1 MEAEKLLYATNIR
14 QPSFSEVERLLVL
27 RSMGLKEVIFL
38 HATKVEGWEMRLAD
52 YGMNSKTLTVEGSLV
67 PNILDVARREAVS
80 VIAANLNR
88 NKRGLLHGS
97 LTTQLLRASPLPV
110 LILPEGVQV
119 PESPQKDMFAHV
131 IFATDWSPAS
141 ERALGYL
148 LNLKEIIKEL
158 EIVHVIHKKPSVR
171 DIRNFKEKL
180 SQARKI
186 FLDHGIDAEA
196 HVYAGKPSEEIMLAA
211 KDYDATSIVMG
222 TTGMW
227 TLKDMLLHSCSYR
240 VAEESKVPTL
250 VVP

>member
-14 QPSFSEVERLLVL
+14 QPSFFEVERLLFL
-27 RSMGLKEVIFL
+27 RTLGLKEVIFL
-38 HATKVEGWEMRLAD
+38 HATKVEGWEGRLAD

-88 NKRGLLHGS
+88 NTRGLLRGS

-110 LILPEGVQV
+110 LILPEGVEAAGSGQNG
-119 PESPQKDMFAHV
+119 MFSHV

-141 ERALGYL
+141 EKAVGYL
-148 LNLKEIIKEL
+148 LNFKEIIKEL
-158 EIVHVIHKKPSVR
+158 EIVHVIHKRLSVR
-171 DIRNFKEKL
+171 DMRNLKEKL

-186 FLDHGIDAEA
+186 FLDHGIDAEG

-211 KDYDATSIVMG
+211 RDYDATCIVMG

-227 TLKDMLLHSCSYR
+227 TLKDRLLQSCSYR
-240 VAEESKVPTL
+240 MAEASKVPTL
-250 VVP
+250 IIP

>member
-14 QPSFSEVERLLVL
+14 QPSFSEFERLLFL
-27 RSMGLKEVIFL
+27 RTLGLKEVIFL
-38 HATKVEGWEMRLAD
+38 HTTNVEGWEGRLAD

-67 PNILDVARREAVS
+67 PNISDVARREAAS
-80 VIAANLNR
+80 VIAVNLNR
-88 NKRGLLHGS
+88 NTKGLLRGS

-110 LILPEGVQV
+110 LILPEGAQV

-141 ERALGYL
+141 DRALGYL
-148 LNLKEIIKEL
+148 LNFKDIIKEL
-158 EIVHVIHKKPSVR
+158 EIVHVIHKRLSVR
-171 DIRNFKEKL
+171 DMRNLKEKL

-186 FLDHGIDAEA
+186 FLDQGIDAEG

-211 KDYDATSIVMG
+211 RDYDATCIVMG

-227 TLKDMLLHSCSYR
+227 TLKDRLLHSCSYR
-240 VAEESKVPTL
+240 MAEASKVPTL
-250 VVP
+250 IIP